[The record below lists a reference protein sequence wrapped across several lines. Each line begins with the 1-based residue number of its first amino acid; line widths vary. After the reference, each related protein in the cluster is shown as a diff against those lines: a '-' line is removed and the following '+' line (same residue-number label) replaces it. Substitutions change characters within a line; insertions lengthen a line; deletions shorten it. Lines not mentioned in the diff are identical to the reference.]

1 MRFKNTYVQKF
12 WRFST
17 SFALGIPIMV
27 ALTVLIAWGT
37 IVESQFDAWT
47 AGQVVYRSWMMYLT
61 MGLLVYNL
69 ALVIVDRWP
78 WKWSHYPFIL
88 VHIGIIL
95 LIVGGYITQKW
106 GIDGSM
112 PIPLS
117 GKSRL
122 VTVHETDFVVYATF
136 DGDRYSKI
144 HDYEVHFYKN
154 PPSPKNP
161 VQFPLSGG
169 DLKIIDY
176 VPYAKV
182 SQKVMK
188 AEGGQYG
195 SSVRFQ
201 LSNVNVKQLETLTQT
216 SSQKPVEVFLGPL
229 KVHLGYDPK
238 LKGRKD
244 PQVNEIYL
252 IKLSAD
258 KIQYQLFDKKSEKPY
273 KVGEAQIGSQIE
285 THWMGLQLLVLDYLP
300 FAKTEW
306 DVQRKERPTPL
317 TTAAILVEYKENK
330 HWMVLNDVLKIFSE
344 DSAFLLS
351 YQNRRI
357 ELDFDVKLDQ
367 FEILNYQGTQKA
379 MQYSSAVKVL
389 DKNQTELHRAIIAMN
404 EPMKYQGYTFY
415 QASFQ
420 NDEKTGK
427 PVASILSV
435 NQDPGRLMKYLGS
448 LIFSL
453 GIVWLF
459 YQKRK
464 RRTAL

>member
-1 MRFKNTYVQKF
+1 MRFQNKHIQKF

-27 ALTVLIAWGT
+27 ALTILIAWGT
-37 IVESQFDAWT
+37 IVESQYDAWT
-47 AGQVVYRSWMMYLT
+47 AGQVVYRSWMMYVT

-78 WKWSHYPFIL
+78 WKWNHYPFIL
-88 VHIGIIL
+88 VHVGIIF

-106 GIDGSM
+106 GIDGTM
-112 PIPLS
+112 PIPLG

-154 PPSPKNP
+154 PPSPLNP
-161 VQFPLSGG
+161 VHFSLSGG
-169 DLKIIDY
+169 DLKILDY

-182 SQKVMK
+182 NQKVVK
-188 AEGGQYG
+188 TEEAQFG

-201 LSNVNVKQLETLTQT
+201 LSNANVTQLETLTQA
-216 SSQKPVEVFLGPL
+216 SAQKSVDVSLGLL
-229 KVHLGYDPK
+229 KVHLGHDVK
-238 LKGRKD
+238 TKGRKD
-244 PQVNEIYL
+244 LMVNEIYL
-252 IKLSAD
+252 TKLTSE
-258 KIQYQLFDKKSEKPY
+258 KIQYQLFDKNSDRPY
-273 KVGEAQIGSQIE
+273 KTGEAQIGSDVD
-285 THWMGLQLLVLDYLP
+285 THWMGLKLKILDYLP
-300 FAKTEW
+300 LAKTEW
-306 DVQRKERPTPL
+306 DIQRKERPTPL
-317 TTAAILVEYKENK
+317 TTAAIQIEYKDKK

-357 ELDFDVKLDQ
+357 ELDFDVKLDK
-367 FEILNYQGTQKA
+367 FEIVNYQGTQKA
-379 MQYSSAVKVL
+379 MQYSSAVQVL
-389 DKNQTELHRAIIAMN
+389 DKNQTELYRTTIAMN

-420 NDEKTGK
+420 NDERTGQ

-435 NQDPGRLMKYLGS
+435 NQDPGRQMKYLGS

-453 GIVWLF
+453 GVVWLF

-464 RRTAL
+464 RKTAV